1 MPLGVDSRKRLGEVG
16 GGACL
21 HLMDGTEEMSG
32 TFFPHGGG
40 ETAATSPPHSHSCLP
55 AQEGGGVGGR
65 SRERRALS
73 PTESC
78 KLSLTF
84 VYTGRGTDGQ
94 VDNSHIS
101 TEVKRDPYVPTAP
114 SFLAPRPP
122 GAGAR
127 TAHSVCTLYIS
138 TVCWALGN
146 RASK

>member
-1 MPLGVDSRKRLGEVG
+1 MPLGVASRKRLAEVG

-84 VYTGRGTDGQ
+84 AYSQGTVDGQ

-101 TEVKRDPYVPTAP
+101 TEVKGDPYVPTPP

-127 TAHSVCTLYIS
+127 AAHSVCTHYIP

-146 RASK
+146 RANK